1 MVQLVT
7 DYVCSIEP
15 VDPSGLHEP
24 QHMRDGLIVCPYSS
38 TIVALHAYY
47 KGLLSHQVFIK
58 RGGEE

>member
-7 DYVCSIEP
+7 DDVCSIEP

-24 QHMRDGLIVCPYSS
+24 QHMRDGLIIRPYSS
-38 TIVALHAYY
+38 IITLHTYY
-47 KGLLSHQVFIK
+47 KSLLSNQILVK